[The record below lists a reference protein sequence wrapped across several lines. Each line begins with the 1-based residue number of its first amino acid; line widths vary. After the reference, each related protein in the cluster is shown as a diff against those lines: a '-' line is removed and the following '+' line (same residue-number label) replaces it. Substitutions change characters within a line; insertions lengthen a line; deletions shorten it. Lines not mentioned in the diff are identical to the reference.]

1 MIRKAADKMRAHP
14 ITSTAL
20 VGGGSILG
28 LVGVLKSLSKPE
40 QEAVIDAAVA
50 AEQDE
55 GDATAYGLSSGRL
68 LSTAV
73 VLGMMDKN
81 KDVLEHADRT

>member
-28 LVGVLKSLSKPE
+28 LVGVLKSLSKPQ
-40 QEAVIDAAVA
+40 QEAVIDAAVP

-55 GDATAYGLSSGRL
+55 GDATAYDLSSGRM

-73 VLGMMDKN
+73 VLGMIDE
-81 KDVLEHADRT
+81 DEDLLERAVRT

>member
-1 MIRKAADKMRAHP
+1 MFRKAADKMRAHP

-40 QEAVIDAAVA
+40 QEAVIDAAIM
-50 AEQDE
+50 AE
-55 GDATAYGLSSGRL
+55 
-68 LSTAV
+68 
-73 VLGMMDKN
+73 
-81 KDVLEHADRT
+81 